1 MPKIERAPSSVS
13 NVSVPT
19 SPGVAKTATVAK
31 PSAPAPS
38 APPPAAQY
46 AGTQAPAR
54 SLIPTGTPVSK
65 SADPGALWGE
75 QPKPL
80 NLDREAFAKLSPTDQ
95 AAALQ
100 KCRER
105 RDQLGGEI
113 NHRVDELDHKWKYSR
128 LSTRTEALR
137 EYQDRSEHLSPQRRQ
152 QLDALLAKSEGAQQR
167 INELRAKADAL
178 PKTPEG
184 KAQMAELRKQIAH
197 ELRRARDEQS
207 KVVKQA
213 TAVVDADGLKVD
225 RLAVTEQVIDPNAPK
240 PGSGKSLL
248 EKVAE
253 FFHVDAF
260 FQWAVK
266 TFSGL
271 TEMMQE
277 NFERRAEE
285 RKEEAIHDQDDRRR
299 RDRLERTRVDEE
311 TVGKAREAL
320 SYLLEAGM
328 KARAATAR

>member
-1 MPKIERAPSSVS
+1 MPKIERAPSSVA
-13 NVSVPT
+13 NVVTPSST
-19 SPGVAKTATVAK
+19 GKTAAVSK
-31 PSAPAPS
+31 PAAPAPS
-38 APPPAAQY
+38 APNAPVAAY
-46 AGTQAPAR
+46 SGTQAPAR
-54 SLIPTGTPVSK
+54 SLVPAGTPVSK
-65 SADPGALWGE
+65 SADPSALWGD

-80 NLDREAFAKLSPTDQ
+80 NLDREAFAKLSPADQ

-113 NHRVDELDHKWKYSR
+113 NQRVEQLDHKWKYSR

-137 EYQDRSEHLSPQRRQ
+137 EYQDRSEHLSPGRRH
-152 QLDALLAKSEGAQQR
+152 QLDQLLARSEGAQQR

-184 KAQMAELRKQIAH
+184 KAQMVEIRKEIARELRKA
-197 ELRRARDEQS
+197 RAEQS
-207 KVVKQA
+207 KVVKEA

-271 TEMMQE
+271 NELLQKNAE
-277 NFERRAEE
+277 QKAEE
-285 RKEEAIHDQDDRRR
+285 RKEEVIRDQDDRRR
-299 RDRLERTRVDEE
+299 RDRLEHARVDQESVE
-311 TVGKAREAL
+311 KAREAL
-320 SYLLEAGM
+320 AYMLEAGL
-328 KARAATAR
+328 KARAAAH